1 MLSRTR
7 SWPLLCVMVLAISA
21 TDVCEAQFDIDG
33 NRWGGGTAQTQ
44 AQGFDQGDPLR
55 LTWGLAAEGTIVGQF
70 SSEPDTPNEIRAFFN
85 GIHGTE
91 ADWLPIVGSTFDRWS
106 SISGLDYTFEAAD
119 DGAAWAVSAGVTG
132 VRADVRI
139 SAHSIDGQAGSNT
152 LAYNFFPDFADQVID
167 SDNVAFFS
175 DPSNDFRG
183 TRNVLAHETGH
194 GIGMRHLFSG
204 DSEQLMEPFINN
216 NFDGPQYF
224 DILAAQRG
232 YGDFNEKSFGQLG
245 NDVAARATALGNIA
259 DGASVAIGQD
269 ASTFV
274 VDIDSDDFFSI
285 DDTDDIDFY
294 SFTVNSSGMID
305 IDLEALGFTFEV
317 ESQAANGDPAGD
329 AIDFNTR
336 ERSDLALT
344 LFDSSM
350 TNLGS
355 SNITGLGGAESLTGV
370 SIGPGTYFIEV
381 TGLDNADDNLLD
393 AQFYGLTA
401 AFTAS
406 AVPEPGSVAFMFLGL
421 TGVAFRRKKRKTV
434 LLHTP

>member
-1 MLSRTR
+1 MLNLTR
-7 SWPLLCVMVLAISA
+7 LWPVLFVAVLAISA
-21 TDVCEAQFDIDG
+21 TDVCEAQLNIDG
-33 NRWGGGTAQTQ
+33 FRWSGGTAQTQ

-70 SSEPDTPNEIRAFFN
+70 SSEPDSPNEIRAFFN

-106 SISGLDYTFEAAD
+106 SISGLDYTFEAND

-167 SDNVAFFS
+167 SDNVAVFS
-175 DPSNDFRG
+175 DATDNFRG

-194 GIGMRHLFSG
+194 GIGMEHLFSG

-259 DGASVAIGQD
+259 LGSSVAIGQD
-269 ASTFV
+269 ANTFI

-285 DDTDDIDFY
+285 DDTSDVDFY
-294 SFTVNSSGMID
+294 SFTVNSSGLID

-317 ESQAANGDPAGD
+317 ESQAANGNPAGD

-370 SIGPGTYFIEV
+370 AIGPGTYFIEV
-381 TGLDNADDNLLD
+381 TGLDNADANLLD
-393 AQFYGLTA
+393 TQFYGLSA
-401 AFTAS
+401 AFS
-406 AVPEPGSVAFMFLGL
+406 AVPEPGSVAFMFIGL

-434 LLHTP
+434 LPETT